1 MRPDTASETPIA
13 CTLDISGFKQR
24 LAWIAELNHD
34 ALRSHESDGL
44 VLRLRYD
51 AKSAD
56 RVKEMVRREKQC
68 CAFLR
73 FDIRHESDDVL
84 LTITAR
90 EEARIAAETLFQQ
103 FVSRGQS
110 DAATPAR
117 IALACT
123 CAAVT
128 CAAACVAPLALPAV
142 VLQEPE
148 ACWLGF
154 LLRIA
159 G

>member
-13 CTLDISGFKQR
+13 CTLDIGGFKQR

-56 RVKEMVRREKQC
+56 RVKEMVRRERQC

-90 EEARIAAETLFQQ
+90 EEARIA
-103 FVSRGQS
+103 V
-110 DAATPAR
+110 
-117 IALACT
+117 ACT

-142 VLQEPE
+142 VLQELE